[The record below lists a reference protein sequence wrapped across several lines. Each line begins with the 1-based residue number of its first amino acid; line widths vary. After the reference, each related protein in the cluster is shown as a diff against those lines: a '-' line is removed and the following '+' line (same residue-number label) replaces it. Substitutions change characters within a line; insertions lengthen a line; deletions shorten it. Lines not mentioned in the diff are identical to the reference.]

1 MSRRRAVTAFAAL
14 AAGVVVAAAR
24 SRRRRDR
31 APGED
36 PADPAGRL
44 IGDVAAYDLGSRLFY
59 GPILRHV
66 AREVAAVTPP
76 GAAVLEV
83 GCGPGHL
90 AIRMARDH
98 GLRVTA
104 SDLDP
109 AMVARAAANVDRAF
123 VPGDLVRPTIV
134 AGDVAALPFAP
145 GSFDVAVS
153 TFSMH
158 HWADPAAGIAE
169 LHRVLRP
176 GGRALVWDLAARVRH
191 LEGRSPDPA
200 AVAAASPFGGAAT
213 LRRWPGLLPIVERV
227 ELVRAGDSPGA
238 GDGPGGGDRGAG
250 GTSVPDGDTRAGVD
264 GAAMEQ
270 PAG

>member
-1 MSRRRAVTAFAAL
+1 MT
-14 AAGVVVAAAR
+14 
-24 SRRRRDR
+24 
-31 APGED
+31 P
-36 PADPAGRL
+36 PADPAPWMPVRAYVGL
-44 IGDVAAYDLGSRLFY
+44 GANVGD
-59 GPILRHV
+59 
-66 AREVAAVTPP
+66 ARRTLV
-76 GAAVLEV
+76 AAVLEV

-109 AMVARAAANVDRAF
+109 AMVARAAANIDRAF
-123 VPGDLVRPTIV
+123 APGDTVRPTIV

-176 GGRALVWDLAARVRH
+176 GGRAFVWDLAARVRH
-191 LEGRSPDPA
+191 LEGRAPDPA

-227 ELVRAGDSPGA
+227 ELVRG
-238 GDGPGGGDRGAG
+238 GDGPGGGDRGAD
-250 GTSVPDGDTRAGVD
+250 GTSVPAGDTRAGVG